1 MSMILNPTVLKTE
14 QIREAFNGM
23 IEAIP
28 KTRLRHHAFAI
39 NEVCLI
45 IEALARRAKLP
56 AVKTRLVARIDA
68 GMDNDGGRFSIE
80 REDAILVAAF
90 LRGTL

>member
-1 MSMILNPTVLKTE
+1 MTSTLQPTVLKTE

-45 IEALARRAKLP
+45 IEALARQAKLP
-56 AVKTRLVARIDA
+56 MVKKRLAERIDHAIDVQEMFHLQRDDARLV
-68 GMDNDGGRFSIE
+68 S
-80 REDAILVAAF
+80 AILREK
-90 LRGTL
+90 L